1 VTLAIAL
8 LVASSAVRAAEPP
21 AIAVTEFQA
30 DPEDRDKAKGL
41 SGVVAARLATFRAR
55 VVGLDEI
62 RAAFDFEKQKQL
74 AGCNEGSC
82 LAEISGSL
90 GVRYL
95 VHGRLDRFGKSA
107 LLNAFVFD
115 SRTARGV
122 FRWSQRVDDEAQ
134 LVAEADK
141 FAVQAAAALGL
152 ETPQAAGPGQQPIA
166 AVAAGS
172 DALAPDFH
180 LNLKLGN
187 TIPSL
192 HGATLNTFNV
202 RFDLEGDYYFSPR
215 WQAFLEAGVV
225 IGSASDPTGAQ
236 PGSKSFSLFQPYAG
250 AKYTFR
256 ALESLRPYVSLG
268 LGLSLLN
275 KIFQKTS
282 TAGVTAQS
290 VLGLAWVPTRHV
302 GLNLEASVNLAGVS
316 SDGSGLYFG
325 FSTNFGVMALF

>member
-1 VTLAIAL
+1 MRLAIAL
-8 LVASSAVRAAEPP
+8 LFASLAARAAEPP

-30 DPEDRDKAKGL
+30 DPQDRDKAKGL
-41 SGVVAARLATFRAR
+41 SGVVAARLATYRAR

-62 RAAFDFEKQKQL
+62 GAAFDFEKQKQL

-141 FAVQAAAALGL
+141 FAVQAAAALAL
-152 ETPQAAGPGQQPIA
+152 EAPPVTASGAIA

-172 DALAPDFH
+172 DALLPDFH

-202 RFDLEGDYYFSPR
+202 RFDLECDYYFSPR
-215 WQAFLEAGVV
+215 WQVFAEAAVV
-225 IGSASDPTGAQ
+225 IGSASDATGTQA
-236 PGSKSFSLFQPYAG
+236 GSKSFSLFEPYAG

-256 ALESLRPYVSLG
+256 ALESLRPYTSLG

-275 KIFQKTS
+275 QIFQKTS
-282 TAGVTAQS
+282 TTGLTAQG
-290 VLGLAWVPTRHV
+290 VLGLAWVPTRHI
-302 GLNLEASVNLAGVS
+302 GLNLEASINLAGVS